1 MTEYAIGDIQGCY
14 GALMQLLDKLHFDP
28 AKDKIWLAGDI
39 VSRGEDSLA
48 VLRLVKSMNSSVKC
62 VLGNHDISLI
72 AMHHGLLKPHRSLKK
87 ILKSPDREELIS
99 WLSAQPLI
107 QVDKSRKICMTHAGL
122 PPQWKVKAAIKYA
135 DEIQQNLQ
143 SDEVSVWLKNVYGNT
158 PEKWKKSL
166 TGYDRH
172 RYILNAF
179 TRMRFLR
186 SNGSLTFTNKQSPKA
201 QKKYKPWF
209 EHAKRKNSNYCIL
222 FGHWA
227 SLGFY
232 QGNNVIGLD
241 SGCVWGNRLSAVKLD
256 DINKKTTSNS
266 STQAISVSCKKVN
279 IGGKHV

>member
-1 MTEYAIGDIQGCY
+1 MAEYAIGDIQGCY
-14 GALMQLLDKLHFDP
+14 GALMQLLDKLEFDP
-28 AKDKIWLAGDI
+28 KSDTLWLAGDI

-48 VLRLVKSMNSSVKC
+48 VLRFVKSMHGSVRC

-72 AMHHGLLKPHRSLKK
+72 AMHYGLLKCHPSLKA
-87 ILKSPDREELIS
+87 ILKAADREELIS

-107 QVDKSRKICMTHAGL
+107 QVDKARKICMTHAGL
-122 PPQWKVKAAIKYA
+122 PPQWKVKSAIKYA
-135 DEIQQNLQ
+135 DEIQQHLQ
-143 SDEVSVWLKNVYGNT
+143 SDKVSVWLKHVYGDT
-158 PEKWKKSL
+158 PGKWKKSL
-166 TGYDRH
+166 KGYDRH

-179 TRMRFLR
+179 TRMRFLQK
-186 SNGSLTFTNKQSPKA
+186 NGSLTFTDKQSPKK

-241 SGCVWGNRLSAVKLD
+241 SGCVWGNSLSAVKLD
-256 DINKKTTSNS
+256 DINRKTITNNT
-266 STQAISVSCKKVN
+266 TQAISVSCKKVN
-279 IGGKHV
+279 MGR